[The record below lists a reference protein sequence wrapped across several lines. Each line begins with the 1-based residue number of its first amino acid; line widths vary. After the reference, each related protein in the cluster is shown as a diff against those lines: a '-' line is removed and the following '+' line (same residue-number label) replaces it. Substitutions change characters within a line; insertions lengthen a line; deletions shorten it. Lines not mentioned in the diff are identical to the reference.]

1 MPDLCPKG
9 TDLSMKPSAPSCPP
23 TFPLYS
29 GLQNEQ
35 TESQRT
41 LLGRVSLVSVKTQT
55 EVQTAQVEVQTTPV
69 SVRPQ
74 TTLVS
79 IETQTIEVREAQT
92 VKTKGETQDEMEDG
106 TQREKYKQV
115 SPIYPRDP
123 MCRAA
128 REAEKQPHKLLPLHE
143 APTRRNNQSMR
154 ANKPFLNQEIQRI
167 KDDLGEYLEDPEK
180 YI

>member
-1 MPDLCPKG
+1 M
-9 TDLSMKPSAPSCPP
+9 SSYFASVQ
-23 TFPLYS
+23 
-29 GLQNEQ
+29 GLQPEQ

-41 LLGRVSLVSVKTQT
+41 PTGRVALVSVKTQT

-92 VKTKGETQDEMEDG
+92 VKTKGKTQNEMEDR